1 MNSKFDTTTRERKMS
16 KRVSKRPEG
25 LITMSSHNIKNEK
38 QLDKWLKINN
48 SKRGGKSRHIP
59 QIKIYIVGCR

>member
-16 KRVSKRPEG
+16 NRVPKRHEA

-38 QLDKWLKINN
+38 QLNKWHKMNN

-59 QIKIYIVGCR
+59 

>member
-16 KRVSKRPEG
+16 KRVSNRPG
-25 LITMSSHNIKNEK
+25 VLITMSSHNIKNEK
-38 QLDKWLKINN
+38 QLDKWHKMNN

-59 QIKIYIVGCR
+59 